1 MASPNSLH
9 RGEEANICAVRYSD
23 AVDPTPAV
31 TSSPP
36 SSSCLNNDLCAFVYD
51 KTGLG
56 WLADT
61 GYYALVKPVRIL
73 LIIFAALLLRF
84 VVSRMIRRIIKSAS
98 SDRRQGLF
106 HPLRQR
112 MPSSLQDATGLGTQ
126 RRTQRA
132 AALGSVLQ
140 SIASV
145 TVFSVSTMMVLSE
158 LGVDLAPLLASAGI
172 AGIALGFGAQNLV
185 KDFIAGLFMLL
196 EDQYGVGDNVDL
208 GDISGTVEAVG
219 LRITTIRDARGVLWY
234 IRNGEIVRV
243 GNRSQG
249 WAVVVVDVPVGFA
262 GVDEAADVLRAAA
275 ARLAEDPAFADD
287 LMEPPK
293 VLGVEQLTVDGAV
306 LRTTAKTAS
315 SAQWRVGRELRRRLT
330 EALENAGI
338 TDQLAASRVIV
349 RPPQAPDQEPGT

>member
-1 MASPNSLH
+1 MS
-9 RGEEANICAVRYSD
+9 AVRYSS
-23 AVDPTPAV
+23 AVDLVEPSPAV
-31 TSSPP
+31 SSQPP
-36 SSSCLNNDLCAFVYD
+36 SSGCLNNDLCTFIYE

-61 GYYALVKPVRIL
+61 GFYALVKPVRIL
-73 LIIFAALLLRF
+73 LIILAALVLRF
-84 VVSRMIRRIIKSAS
+84 VVQRMIGRAIKSAS
-98 SDRRQGLF
+98 SDKRPGLF
-106 HPLRQR
+106 HPLRER
-112 MPSSLQDATGLGTQ
+112 MPSSLQEATSLGTE
-126 RRTQRA
+126 RRSQRA

-140 SIASV
+140 SLASV
-145 TVFSVSTMMVLSE
+145 TVFSVATMMVLSE
-158 LGVDLAPLLASAGI
+158 LGIVLAPMLASAGI

-262 GVDEAADVLRAAA
+262 GVEEATGVLRAAA
-275 ARLAEDPAFADD
+275 SAMKDDPEYADD
-287 LMEPPK
+287 LLAAPE
-293 VLGVEQLTVDGAV
+293 VLGVEQ
-306 LRTTAKTAS
+306 
-315 SAQWRVGRELRRRLT
+315 
-330 EALENAGI
+330 I
-338 TDQLAASRVIV
+338 
-349 RPPQAPDQEPGT
+349 